1 MRTAIT
7 YASIAIVEFL
17 DAEKIAVEVISV
29 TPETCELSGAWL
41 VEGNNLDKL
50 NQIIAGRLL
59 IFIGDKSVQE
69 DYVAL
74 QTASV
79 VNLQEFIDEAMAD
92 VTSAT
97 RTFGEYLSKNK
108 HEYLAYMSIKVA
120 DRKLLPK
127 VVKMKLAPPEF
138 YEWPETISLNSSEE
152 VLTSLG
158 KLGKISGT
166 DEDMR
171 NVLASA
177 RLIKHFID
185 KWRGDEI
192 ERRNRLYVLDS
203 EAIVSILPT
212 SWLEKI

>member
-97 RTFGEYLSKNK
+97 RAFGEYLSQNK